1 MVRKETGA
9 PLRNVINGYS
19 DKSYKISDL
28 YDIPWKGNRGQMR
41 PNGDLP
47 MILRDYLKCI
57 EYNLYKNNAK

>member
-1 MVRKETGA
+1 MT
-9 PLRNVINGYS
+9 VITIVWVAI
-19 DKSYKISDL
+19 KFSDL